1 MKKFFQSKYGWAG
14 VLLMLVVINLAAS
27 QWHSRLDLTA
37 EKRYTLSK
45 ATRNLIQSLP
55 EPVTITV
62 FLEGEMPA
70 GFKKLASS
78 TRDML
83 QEFKEIDGRNIQYFF
98 RQPGEGLND
107 SLKFELLDSLQ
118 QMGINPTNVKAQ
130 IKKGEGE
137 EQRMV
142 YPGAV
147 VEYQDRVMGINLL
160 QGQSAVDG
168 LNSLNNAE
176 ALLEYKFAEAIDK
189 VVRDSVPVIGYLV
202 GNGQPQSYEV
212 YDLIQNTLKT
222 EYGFGML
229 PIDSVTVIP
238 QQFNALVVVKPRT
251 GFTDLQ
257 KLKLDQYVMH
267 GGKIIWLIDNLY
279 ASMDSLMRNENRSF
293 IAFDMGLHLD
303 DLLFKYGVRINPD
316 LVQDQ
321 NCTSIPF
328 AVGMMG
334 DRPQFQMIPW
344 PYFPLLSAPN
354 NNPIAKNLDYVL
366 AQFPQS
372 IDTVGAPGV
381 QKTVLLATSP
391 NARTLSTPALVDVN
405 SARIEDDINSFNKAH
420 IPVAVLLEGTF
431 NSLYA
436 NRISMAAKDS
446 LANAQQPFLPATE
459 SSNKMIVIADAD
471 IVTNTISQ
479 EKGPLQMGEN
489 QFTGYKYANKTF
501 LQNCLEYLVG
511 NPGILETRAKDY
523 TLRVLDKKKL
533 EKENSFWQ
541 MVNIALPV
549 AIILLFA
556 IVYIAAMR
564 KKYQA

>member
-1 MKKFFQSKYGWAG
+1 MKKLFLSKYSWLF
-14 VLLMLVVINLAAS
+14 VLAALVGINLLAS
-27 QWHSRLDLTA
+27 KWHSRLDLTA
-37 EKRYTLSK
+37 EKRYTISK
-45 ATRNLIQSLP
+45 ATRHLVKSLP
-55 EPVTITV
+55 DPVTITV
-62 FLEGEMPA
+62 FLDGEMPA
-70 GFKKLASS
+70 GFKKLAAS

-83 QEFKEIDGRNIQYFF
+83 QEFREIDSRNVQYFF

-137 EQRMV
+137 EQRLV

-147 VEYQDRVMGINLL
+147 VEYRDRAIGINLL

-189 VVRDSVPVIGYLV
+189 VVRDEVPVLGYLE
-202 GNGQPQSYEV
+202 GNGQPQNYEV
-212 YDLIQNTLKT
+212 YDLIQNTLKA
-222 EYGFGML
+222 EYGFGRL
-229 PIDSVTVIP
+229 PIDSVPVIP
-238 QQFNALVVVKPRT
+238 KQFDALLIVKPRI
-251 GFTDLQ
+251 GFTDAQ

-279 ASMDSLMRNENRSF
+279 ASLDSLMRNENRSF
-293 IAFDMGLHLD
+293 IAFDMGLNLE

-321 NCTSIPF
+321 NSTSIPF

-334 DRPQFQMIPW
+334 DRPQFQLMPW

-354 NNPIAKNLDYVL
+354 NNPIAKNLDYVM

-372 IDTVGAPGV
+372 IDTVGAPGIE
-381 QKTVLLATSP
+381 KTILLATSN
-391 NARTLSTPALVDVN
+391 NARALSTPAIVEVN
-405 SARIEDDINSFNKAH
+405 SVKTEDDIKTFNKPH
-420 IPVAVLLEGTF
+420 IPVAVLLEGSF
-431 NSLYA
+431 SSLYA
-436 NRISMAAKDS
+436 NRISTAAKDS
-446 LANAQQPFLPATE
+446 LANAQQPFMAATAG
-459 SSNKMIVIADAD
+459 SNKMIVISDAD
-471 IVTNTISQ
+471 IVTNSFSQ

-489 QFTGYKYANKTF
+489 QYTGYKYANKTF
-501 LQNCLEYLVG
+501 IQNCLEYLVG

-523 TLRVLDKKKL
+523 TLRVLDKKKV
-533 EKENSFWQ
+533 ESDGSFWQ
-541 MVNIALPV
+541 MINIVLPIAL
-549 AIILLFA
+549 ILVFA
-556 IVYIAAMR
+556 VVYIAVMR
-564 KKYQA
+564 KRYQ

>member
-1 MKKFFQSKYGWAG
+1 MKVLQSKYSW
-14 VLLMLVVINLAAS
+14 VVVLAALVAVNFLAS
-27 QWHSRLDLTA
+27 KWHSRVDLTA
-37 EKRYTLSK
+37 EKRYTISK
-45 ATRNLIQSLP
+45 ATRSLIKSLP

-62 FLEGEMPA
+62 FLEGNMPA

-83 QEFKEIDGRNIQYFF
+83 QEFKEIDVRNIQYFF
-98 RQPGEGLND
+98 RQPGEGLSD

-118 QMGINPTNVKAQ
+118 QMGIHPTNVKAQ

-137 EQRMV
+137 EQRLV

-147 VEYQDRVMGINLL
+147 VEYQDRVIGINLL

-189 VVRDSVPVIGYLV
+189 IVRDTVAVVGYLI
-202 GNGQPQSYEV
+202 GNGQPQNLEV

-229 PIDSVTVIP
+229 PVDSVPVIP
-238 QQFNALVVVKPRT
+238 KQFNALMVVKPRQ
-251 GFTDLQ
+251 GFTDAQ

-267 GGKIIWLIDNLY
+267 GGKIIWLLDNLY

-293 IAFDMGLHLD
+293 IAYDMGLNLD
-303 DLLFKYGVRINPD
+303 DLLFKYGVRINAD

-321 NCTSIPF
+321 NSTTIPF

-334 DRPQFQMIPW
+334 DRPQFQLMPW
-344 PYFPLLSAPN
+344 PYFPLLAAPN
-354 NNPIAKNLDYVL
+354 NNPIAKNLDYVM

-381 QKTVLLATSP
+381 EKTILLATSP
-391 NARTLSTPALVDVN
+391 NARTLSTPAIVEVN
-405 SARIEDDINSFNKAH
+405 SVKSEDDIKTFNKPH
-420 IPVAVLLEGTF
+420 IPVAVLLEGNF
-431 NSLYA
+431 SSLYA
-436 NRISMAAKDS
+436 NRITNAAKDS
-446 LANAQQPFLPATE
+446 LAQADQPFLPATE
-459 SSNKMIVIADAD
+459 SSNKMIVISDAD
-471 IVTNTISQ
+471 IVTNAVSQ

-489 QFTGYKYANKTF
+489 QFTNYQYANKTF
-501 LQNCLEYLVG
+501 IQNCLEYLVG

-533 EKENSFWQ
+533 EQDGSFWQ
-541 MVNIALPV
+541 VINIALPV
-549 AIILLFA
+549 ASILLFA
-556 IVYIAAMR
+556 VVYIAVMR
-564 KKYQA
+564 KRYQQ